1 MNTNKTNNKGGAKEV
16 ATPKTNNTN
25 TNNKTKETKPT
36 KTAIMPTPKEEEK
49 ETPKQQP
56 QPKTLEQQ
64 INHFLGLEKLVNTRR
79 KFETHLKKVKTI
91 TIDDEDLQKFETGNN
106 YGIRIELHDD
116 NRNEYNITNPRLVK
130 EMQEHLVKLITNKL
144 EEYDHLILT
153 YGEPQEE
160 QA

>member
-16 ATPKTNNTN
+16 TTPKTNNTN
-25 TNNKTKETKPT
+25 SSNKTKEVKPT
-36 KTAIMPTPKEEEK
+36 KTAIMPTLKEEE
-49 ETPKQQP
+49 P
-56 QPKTLEQQ
+56 QKPKTLEQQ